1 VSSTLMYRV
10 DLGSFLGFLGRSAAQ
25 QVLSPFANER
35 ETPVSFRAKREP
47 EKIKERFP
55 ESQGLNLA
63 LAVSGLDSLMC
74 AIFARQRCLKNNNT
88 RTLRNAATSVAKVDV
103 FQKSMMCFKSRC
115 VSKVDVFCRD
125 RRRSGQEGRMGM
137 RRRRKR
143 RRSEALCF
151 RVPSGPGRS
160 MPHSR
165 LFCACL
171 DYCF

>member
-1 VSSTLMYRV
+1 MSSTHMYRV
-10 DLGSFLGFLGRSAAQ
+10 DLGSFLGFLGRSADL
-25 QVLSPFANER
+25 QVLIPFANE
-35 ETPVSFRAKREP
+35 KEP
-47 EKIKERFP
+47 RPLPSEEGTKKKVRFP
-55 ESQGLNLA
+55 ESPGQNMA
-63 LAVSGLDSLMC
+63 LAISGLDSLIS
-74 AIFARQRCLKNNNT
+74 AIFAQQRCLKNNNT
-88 RTLRNAATSVAKVDV
+88 RTLRNAATSFAKVDV

-115 VSKVDVFCRD
+115 VSKVDVFRRD